1 MKKQLV
7 FPVIL
12 LVVIIW
18 RCASETAGT
27 AEVRKEYPASFQ
39 LLVENTG
46 AVERTDE
53 VIFLNIAG
61 LKARHPDFNAAAFV
75 VFHRNVELPA
85 QSIDADGDGSPDC
98 IALLTDLAAH
108 QQQPLTVFYAPNGT
122 KIRNYPRR
130 TQAEISRKVGG
141 YFENRKYIGGR
152 FQNVRVLRVPPEHT
166 DHSFFIRYEGPGW
179 ESDKIGYRYYLD
191 WRNAIDIFG
200 KKTPEMVLQKVG
212 LDGFDSYHEMRDWGM
227 DILKVGESLGIGA
240 IGMWHQ
246 GKAHRVAVTDSI
258 RCEIVASGPV
268 YSRLRTVYSGW
279 QVAGG
284 KYDLVSDLSIT
295 AGSRLTRHELQIS
308 GTPPNLCTGI
318 VTHPEARRFTKTAPD
333 GGWGYLATCGPQ
345 SLVNDRLG
353 MAVLFRQKDLVSFE
367 SDDYSEVVVLQPE
380 NGKLQYYF
388 LAAWQQ
394 EPGGIQSEPEFM
406 AYLEAVVAKLNHPVM
421 VKF

>member
-1 MKKQLV
+1 MKRRLII
-7 FPVIL
+7 PVVL
-12 LVVIIW
+12 LAALLG

-27 AEVRKEYPASFQ
+27 AEIRREYPVAFQ
-39 LLVENTG
+39 LMVENSKTT
-46 AVERTDE
+46 ARREE
-53 VIFLNIAG
+53 VIFVDVAA
-61 LKARHPDFNAAAFV
+61 LKTRYPDFNPAAFV

-85 QSIDADGDGSPDC
+85 QFLDADGDGRPDRLA
-98 IALLTDLAAH
+98 ILTNLPA
-108 QQQPLTVFYAPNGT
+108 QQPLPLTVFSAPGGT

-130 TQAEISRKVGG
+130 TQAEISRKVGRH
-141 YFENRKYIGGR
+141 FENHKYIGGR
-152 FQNVRVLRVPPEHT
+152 FQNVQVLRVPPEHT

-179 ESDKIGYRYYLD
+179 ESDQIGYRYYLD

-212 LDGFDSYHEMRDWGM
+212 LDGFDSYHEMSEWGM

-258 RCEIVASGPV
+258 RCEIVASGAV
-268 YSRLRTVYSGW
+268 YSALRTVYSGW
-279 QVAGG
+279 KVAGG
-284 KYDLVSDLSIT
+284 EYNLISDLSIT
-295 AGSRLTRHELQIS
+295 AGSRLTRHVLQIS
-308 GTPPNLCTGI
+308 GNPPNLCTGI
-318 VTHPEARRFTKTAPD
+318 VKHPEARRFTQTESP
-333 GGWGYLATCGPQ
+333 GGWGYLATYGPQ

-353 MAVLFRQKDLVSFE
+353 MAVLFRQKDLVSLE

-380 NGKLQYYF
+380 NGELESYF

-394 EPGGIQSEPEFM
+394 EPGGIQSEAEFL
-406 AYLEAVVAKLNHPVM
+406 AYLDAEVAKLNHPVT